1 MGEQADRLLVAFS
14 NEQQMKNKT
23 WRTAMEEWKELA
35 SSSTEK
41 TKIKPEMHPCAMGSP
56 HHPSVDQPRG
66 HCDDKRA
73 TRGAKDMPGW
83 ACLKAFADCAM
94 LRMWPPLLLL

>member
-41 TKIKPEMHPCAMGSP
+41 TKSNQKCIRVQWAVHTIRQLTNRE
-56 HHPSVDQPRG
+56 
-66 HCDDKRA
+66 A
-73 TRGAKDMPGW
+73 TVTI
-83 ACLKAFADCAM
+83 
-94 LRMWPPLLLL
+94 